1 LVVGRVRNAELLT
14 LSAVVDRE
22 TAKLRPAVFETD
34 SVESDAANLDSQIRI
49 LERSFGDV
57 LEDKFLDKV
66 LFGNLVHHL
75 RVCVT
80 RSDLLRGE
88 FGYLEGPEKGEDG
101 RRKGVKGHE
110 LALMADVAA

>member
-1 LVVGRVRNAELLT
+1 M
-14 LSAVVDRE
+14 
-22 TAKLRPAVFETD
+22 FETD